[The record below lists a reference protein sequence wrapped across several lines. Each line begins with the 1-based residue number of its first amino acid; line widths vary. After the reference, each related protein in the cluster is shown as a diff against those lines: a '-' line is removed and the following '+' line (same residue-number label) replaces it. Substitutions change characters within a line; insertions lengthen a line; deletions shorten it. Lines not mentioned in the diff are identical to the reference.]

1 MSQSLFIIERA
12 LADLCETRQE
22 LEEQPA
28 YTPEQVEEK
37 HAALDAVDAAI
48 VEYITA
54 EVRKVDNIARFL
66 TELKAREKAL
76 DYEIDRLSGVRDQAT
91 RTQDRIKAVVLQVM
105 RDCDVKKLEGKIGS
119 LKRQG
124 NGGVQPVEIVQEDL
138 IPEGLKRYS
147 ITMKGD
153 LLSWLLHHLRNAQMQ
168 TAIHPLALIVLADA
182 KGEPDKEAIR
192 EALLK
197 RDPCPKCRGA
207 KTIWNIENDG
217 RGISGAKFDCDE
229 CKGAGDVGAGVPGA
243 RLAERGE
250 HLRVG

>member
-1 MSQSLFIIERA
+1 MNTSLFIIERA

-37 HAALDAVDAAI
+37 HTALDAVDAAI

-54 EVRKVDNIARFL
+54 EVRKVDGIARFL

-76 DYEIDRLSGVRDQAT
+76 DYEIDRLNGIRDQNT
-91 RTQDRIKAVVLQVM
+91 RTQDRIKACVLQVM

-124 NGGVQPVEIVQEDL
+124 NGGVQPVEIVQPEL
-138 IPEGLKRYS
+138 IPDALQNVSVKMSLATWRDIVEGLDVVYECSK
-147 ITMKGD
+147 
-153 LLSWLLHHLRNAQMQ
+153 
-168 TAIHPLALIVLADA
+168 P
-182 KGEPDKEAIR
+182 EPNREAIR

-207 KTIWNIENDG
+207 KTISHIENDG
-217 RGISGAKFDCDE
+217 RGNVSHVQLTCDE
-229 CKGAGDVGAGVPGA
+229 CKGAGDIGAGVPGA

-250 HLRVG
+250 HLRCQ

>member
-28 YTPEQVEEK
+28 YTAEQLEEK
-37 HAALDAVDAAI
+37 HAAINAVDAAI

-76 DYEIDRLSGVRDQAT
+76 DYEIDRLSGVRDQTT

-124 NGGVQPVEIVQEDL
+124 NGGVQPVEIVQPELLPRSMRRVSVTITLDL
-138 IPEGLKRYS
+138 FDAIYEHLKEPS
-147 ITMKGD
+147 
-153 LLSWLLHHLRNAQMQ
+153 LR
-168 TAIHPLALIVLADA
+168 LKWVDKSKDA
-182 KGEPDKEAIR
+182 EPDKEAIR

-197 RDPCPKCRGA
+197 REPCPKCRGA
-207 KTIWNIENDG
+207 KTISHIENDG
-217 RGISGAKFDCDE
+217 RGNVSHVQLTCDE

-243 RLAERGE
+243 RLAERSE
-250 HLRVG
+250 HLRVS